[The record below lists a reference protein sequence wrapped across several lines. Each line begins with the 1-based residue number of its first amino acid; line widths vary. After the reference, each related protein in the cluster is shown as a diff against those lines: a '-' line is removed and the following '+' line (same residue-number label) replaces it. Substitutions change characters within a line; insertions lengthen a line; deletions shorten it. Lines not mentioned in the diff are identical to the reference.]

1 MGVRVSSADKHP
13 SGSAGCSSLLA
24 HREKCCKD
32 GVCEG
37 VISCVARW
45 ELLQPDWN
53 GCQYQ

>member
-37 VISCVARW
+37 VISGVARW